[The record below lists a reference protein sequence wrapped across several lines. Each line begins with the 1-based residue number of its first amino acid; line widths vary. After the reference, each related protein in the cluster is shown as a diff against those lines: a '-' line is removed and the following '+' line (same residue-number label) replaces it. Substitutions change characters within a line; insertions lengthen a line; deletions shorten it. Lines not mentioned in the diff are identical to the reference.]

1 MNLNII
7 SQLWENTAFRNFPYK
22 TFNKTDPVLQKFT
35 DFTAFYRKRI
45 IAINF
50 K

>member
-7 SQLWENTAFRNFPYK
+7 SQLWENPAFRNFLYK

-35 DFTAFYRKRI
+35 DFAAFFTEKRLLP
-45 IAINF
+45 
-50 K
+50 